1 MKLQVSAIKEGTVID
16 HIPIKNVFKVIDIL
30 NLKEHEGI
38 VSVVTNLTSKKLGKK
53 GMVKIGGKS
62 LTETEVSKIS
72 IIAPKATINIIKDYK
87 VKKKVNVKIPEKFVD
102 VIKCSN
108 PKCITNAEKVGTKF
122 NIEKEH
128 PLKARCHYCERSIES
143 PDIELL

>member
-30 NLKEHEGI
+30 NLKEHEEV
-38 VSVVTNLTSKKLGKK
+38 VSVAANLPSKKLGKK

-62 LTETEVSKIS
+62 LSDSEVSKIS
-72 IIAPKATINIIKDYK
+72 VIAPRATINIIKDYK
-87 VKKKVNVKIPEKFVD
+87 VKKKMNVKLPEEFVD

-108 PKCITNAEKVGTKF
+108 PKCITN
-122 NIEKEH
+122 
-128 PLKARCHYCERSIES
+128 SES
-143 PDIELL
+143 V